1 MASFAEQVEIHL
13 THGRQVSIRVVLHH
27 RGAVLLGDAQAVVGN
42 RIPPVDFH
50 GGNHGDI
57 DAVEFRFGLGLAVG
71 GDDDD
76 FLGVRAKYADGG
88 GVAVFTATEVGAENL
103 VRVVE
108 TTLAHGAELGMIHC
122 NDGIFIEMIVTHT

>member
-1 MASFAEQVEIHL
+1 MS
-13 THGRQVSIRVVLHH
+13 S
-27 RGAVLLGDAQAVVGN
+27 
-42 RIPPVDFH
+42 
-50 GGNHGDI
+50 
-57 DAVEFRFGLGLAVG
+57 RFGLGLAVG